1 MSIIGR
7 RDPDG
12 RGSIIKKRKRDIS
25 EHKRLCDLAK
35 KWLLKK
41 GCMLA
46 FTDCRSIYCAE
57 EPDAFGVKNADI
69 WTVEC
74 KTSVE
79 DFLRDEKKSWRAK
92 QSPVGNKNFYLMT
105 HNLCQK
111 IFSKK
116 ESFKPGITHNV
127 ILVDVPSS
135 KKMFVEHIVWKY
147 DKPLAGV
154 CESNNKRGA
163 IAILSAEMKRL
174 IVGKNRNIETIG
186 S

>member
-1 MSIIGR
+1 MAIIGQ
-7 RDPDG
+7 RDPEG
-12 RGSIIKKRKRDIS
+12 RGTIIKKRNRDIS

-57 EPDAFGVKNADI
+57 EPDALGVKNADI

-92 QSPVGNKNFYLMT
+92 QSPVGNKIFYLMT
-105 HNLCQK
+105 HKLCQK
-111 IFSKK
+111 IFDKV
-116 ESFKPGITHNV
+116 ESFQPSLTHNV
-127 ILVDVPSS
+127 ILVDVPNS
-135 KKMFVEHIVWKY
+135 KKMFVENIVWKY
-147 DKPLAGV
+147 DNPLVGV
-154 CESNNKRGA
+154 CKNNNKRGA

-174 IVGKNRNIETIG
+174 LVGKNRNIETKE
-186 S
+186 